1 VNAFVQR
8 FLLGDENANTNIRKD
23 TYESTNMSQWITWET
38 PTLQ

>member
-8 FLLGDENANTNIRKD
+8 FLLGDASANTTIRKD
-23 TYESTNMSQWITWET
+23 TYANTNMSQWITWDT